1 MQSIT
6 RAVLVSL
13 MLPITG
19 APASLH
25 AQDNPADFYRG
36 KQVDLVIA
44 STVGGGYDLLARVI
58 ADYMPKHIPGNP
70 RMVPKN
76 VVGAGGLAAANFI
89 YNTAAKDGT
98 AFATV
103 QNPIPFMPLF
113 GESQARFDALKMNY
127 VGSANSE
134 VEVAF
139 VWHTSKIRD
148 IEEAMKTESTMA
160 TTGGGATSAFLAAAL
175 NTFIGTK
182 FKIITGY
189 PGTAE
194 VNLAVER
201 GEVDGH
207 PSIFWTTLKAT
218 KPQWIAD
225 RQIRFLAQLA
235 LKKHPDLA
243 DVPLAIDY
251 ARTPE
256 DREALELILAA
267 QLPGRPYIAPPDM
280 PMPRLKVL
288 QDAFMATMKDSEF
301 LAQAK
306 KRDLEIQPMPG
317 PEVQAF
323 IAKTYQ
329 TPKEIVD
336 RVNAVRTM
344 YQ

>member
-6 RAVLVSL
+6 RAMLTAAVLPLIGIFS
-13 MLPITG
+13 P
-19 APASLH
+19 SQ
-25 AQDNPADFYRG
+25 AQENPADFYRG

-58 ADYMPKHIPGNP
+58 ADYMPKHIPGQP
-70 RMVPKN
+70 RIVPKN

-113 GESQARFDALKMNY
+113 GEPQARFDALKMNY

-139 VWHTSKIRD
+139 VWHTSKIQNLDDALR
-148 IEEAMKTESTMA
+148 MESTMA

-218 KPQWIAD
+218 KPQWLAD
-225 RQIRFLAQLA
+225 HQIRLLAQLA
-235 LKKHPDLA
+235 LKKHPDLP

-251 ARTPE
+251 AKTPE
-256 DREALELILAA
+256 DREALELIFAA

-280 PMPRLKVL
+280 PHSRLKVL
-288 QDAFMATMKDSEF
+288 QDAFMATMKDPEF

-306 KRDLEIQPMPG
+306 KRDLEIQAMPG

-323 IAKTYQ
+323 ISKTYQ
-329 TPKEIVD
+329 TPKAIVD